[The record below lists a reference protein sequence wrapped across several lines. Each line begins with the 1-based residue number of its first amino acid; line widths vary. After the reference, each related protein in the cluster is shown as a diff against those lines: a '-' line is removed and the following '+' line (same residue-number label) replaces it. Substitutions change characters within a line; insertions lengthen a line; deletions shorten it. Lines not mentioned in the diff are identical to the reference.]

1 MKTQRRISITPGTA
15 IAVVALFL
23 ALGGSA
29 FAVGERVQAAAANQQ
44 RCANGAVRG
53 FAVVTG
59 DPRQG
64 IANVPGQFTANAAVF
79 RSRFNCNGRGVQV
92 RRVGLGVYEVRFVG
106 NPSGAATVTGH
117 GAPQASLEILG
128 GGLFRVS
135 LHALGIRDG
144 VDLPFTIVAF

>member
-1 MKTQRRISITPGTA
+1 MTRRITLTPATTFSLL
-15 IAVVALFL
+15 ALFF

-29 FAVGERVQAAAANQQ
+29 FAVGERVQATAANQQ

-64 IANVPGQFTANAAVF
+64 IANVPGQFTASPAVF

-92 RRVGLGVYEVRFVG
+92 RRVGLGTYEVRFVG
-106 NPSGAATVTGH
+106 NPSGAAVVSGY
-117 GAPQASLEILG
+117 GDAPQSSVEVVG
-128 GGLFRVS
+128 SGHFRVS
-135 LHALGIRDG
+135 LHHLGIRDG
-144 VDLPFTIVAF
+144 ADVPFTIVVF